1 MVQQRHGNL
10 GRALRG
16 GWWALLAI
24 LGCLACARSEKPDAA
39 TKAAANPEEKR
50 YPLQGEV
57 IAVNRDRKTLTVSHE
72 AIAGL
77 MPAMTMEFR
86 VADGDLAIAKAGERI
101 RAELVRSNP
110 GFRLE
115 RIWPDD
121 RVSATSISAAANA
134 LRQDTITRG
143 RAAYREG

>member
-1 MVQQRHGNL
+1 MDRTTLTAALKPLQRDGL
-10 GRALRG
+10 V
-16 GWWALLAI
+16 
-24 LGCLACARSEKPDAA
+24 KVA
-39 TKAAANPEEKR
+39 TDPAEKR
-50 YPLQGEV
+50 YPLRGEV

-121 RVSATSISAAANA
+121 RVSATSISADGMPV
-134 LRQDTITRG
+134 RV
-143 RAAYREG
+143 